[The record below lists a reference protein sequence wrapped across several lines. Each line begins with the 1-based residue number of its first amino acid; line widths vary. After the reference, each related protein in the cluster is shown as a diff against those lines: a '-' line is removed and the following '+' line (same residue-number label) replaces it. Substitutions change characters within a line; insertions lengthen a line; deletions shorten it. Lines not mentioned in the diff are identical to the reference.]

1 MSLCLSVYVC
11 PGIVLFCVPNI
22 YISTI
27 THSDTSSDQLAE
39 PGSNL
44 LCIYLCIVGM
54 NPNGMA
60 HTHTPQNARRTGT
73 RTGASVRHVEP
84 W

>member
-1 MSLCLSVYVC
+1 MLVC
-11 PGIVLFCVPNI
+11 VRVSWHRPLLRPQYI

-73 RTGASVRHVEP
+73 RTGAPVRHVEP